1 MDNETNQKFTEQ
13 KCLEIQDD
21 NLENISGVK
30 SNCVSDS
37 EDSSLSTELT
47 DQNKPNE
54 ASSHEP
60 ASDSDDNQN
69 DVANQNDNNE
79 VSSDTDNSGNY
90 YSAIHHFEKLL
101 KSGFDKI
108 LHSFEQKL
116 AYDITKQQQIDSLHS
131 ELQKYRTDLIA
142 KTNRPIINGLIRLH
156 DDIGRLV
163 EKLKSCPPEQLN
175 HNRFFKVI
183 DGIQEDI
190 EILLDQNGII
200 TFRES
205 FEEFSPRRQQAIK
218 SIPIN
223 EEDLNGVVAA
233 RIRPG
238 FEIGNEIIKKERV
251 TVYVFNKSAGKEDR
265 PDHSHEHQI
274 STMPESVP
282 QSTEEENNV

>member
-1 MDNETNQKFTEQ
+1 MDNETTQKFTKQ
-13 KCLEIQDD
+13 KHVEIQDD
-21 NLENISGVK
+21 NCEYSSAVEFN
-30 SNCVSDS
+30 NVSDS
-37 EDSSLSTELT
+37 KDSSLSAELT
-47 DQNKPNE
+47 DQNKQND

-69 DVANQNDNNE
+69 DNNE
-79 VSSDTDNSGNY
+79 VSSDADNSDNY

-131 ELQKYRTDLIA
+131 ELQKYRTDLIV
-142 KTNRPIINGLIRLH
+142 KTNRPIVNGLIRLH

-163 EKLKSCPPEQLN
+163 EKLKSCPPEQLD
-175 HNRFFKVI
+175 HNRFFKAI
-183 DGIQEDI
+183 NGIQEDI

-205 FEEFSPRRQQAIK
+205 FEGFSPRRQQAIK

-238 FEIGNEIIKKERV
+238 FEIGNDIIKKERV

-265 PDHSHEHQI
+265 PDHSHENQI

>member
-1 MDNETNQKFTEQ
+1 MDNETNQKSTEQ
-13 KCLEIQDD
+13 KYVEIQDD
-21 NLENISGVK
+21 NLEDISEVE
-30 SNCVSDS
+30 SNGVSDS

-54 ASSHEP
+54 AFRHEP

-69 DVANQNDNNE
+69 DNNE
-79 VSSDTDNSGNY
+79 VSSDTDKSDNY

-116 AYDITKQQQIDSLHS
+116 AYDITKQQQIDLLHS

-223 EEDLNGVVAA
+223 EKDLNGVVAA